1 MKCVASS
8 SLVGLGI
15 WDKENDILIAWG
27 KVCCAVDPSYEVPK
41 SQDKNAWYS
50 VSELENALRVAGWKD
65 VNRDVVRAKFEQGT
79 NTTGSS

>member
-1 MKCVASS
+1 
-8 SLVGLGI
+8 
-15 WDKENDILIAWG
+15 
-27 KVCCAVDPSYEVPK
+27 VDPSYEVPK

-79 NTTGSS
+79 NTPAGFVDFGLKEKILLRCG